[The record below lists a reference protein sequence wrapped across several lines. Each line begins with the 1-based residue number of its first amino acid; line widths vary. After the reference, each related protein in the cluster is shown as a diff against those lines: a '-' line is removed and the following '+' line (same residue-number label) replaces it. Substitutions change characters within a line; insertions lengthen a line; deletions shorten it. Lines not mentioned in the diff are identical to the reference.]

1 MPCRE
6 RKVRY
11 VLCAILQNIKGHDR
25 HRNLECSDVALCDA
39 RELNATLQYLEADG
53 LAHLIQRDNS
63 PV

>member
-1 MPCRE
+1 
-6 RKVRY
+6 
-11 VLCAILQNIKGHDR
+11 
-25 HRNLECSDVALCDA
+25 LCDA